1 MNVSNLLQLEI
12 IRISYPNSL
21 IFSKCE
27 YLTLINLFET
37 WITNGLLCHY
47 FGPKCQ
53 LLNVSYFVCSV
64 PIYISWPCI
73 VKLYHKLFTKHLLK
87 EIYHWWGMQRYTP
100 SEEIFIIRIGLLFNN
115 SFYASMD
122 TYINLC
128 ELSINCAVIFSS
140 RLLHF
145 D

>member
-47 FGPKCQ
+47 FGLKCH
-53 LLNVSYFVCSV
+53 LLYQ
-64 PIYISWPCI
+64 YISWPCI

-100 SEEIFIIRIGLLFNN
+100 SEEIYLLSESDSYSIN
-115 SFYASMD
+115 SFYSSVD

>member
-1 MNVSNLLQLEI
+1 MNVSNLFQLEI

-21 IFSKCE
+21 IVSKCE

-53 LLNVSYFVCSV
+53 LLCLFCTNILVDHVSSN
-64 PIYISWPCI
+64 
-73 VKLYHKLFTKHLLK
+73 
-87 EIYHWWGMQRYTP
+87 
-100 SEEIFIIRIGLLFNN
+100 FIINYLRNICSRKSIIHEVCKDIPQVKRYLLSESDSYSIN